1 MTFLNLLLPTT
12 VACALNAFANVLWK
26 LQFQKQPL
34 SFKLDTLVS
43 LMINP
48 YILFGIS
55 FYVLSMLIFFYL
67 LSNYALS
74 MIIPLTAM
82 TYLFN
87 MLLAFIVFKESFDM
101 YKIIGIIIIVCGIIV
116 LSKSRGLA

>member
-1 MTFLNLLLPTT
+1 MMFLNLLVPTT
-12 VACALNAFANVLWK
+12 IACALNAFANVLWK

-34 SFKLDTLVS
+34 SFKFDALLG

-48 YILFGIS
+48 YIVLGVS

-74 MIIPLTAM
+74 IIIPLTAM

-87 MLLAFIVFKESFDM
+87 MVLAFVVFKESFDM
-101 YKIIGIIIIVCGIIV
+101 YKIAGMVIIVCGIIV
-116 LSKSRGLA
+116 LSKSKGLA

>member
-12 VACALNAFANVLWK
+12 IACALNACANVFWK

-34 SFKLDTLVS
+34 VLKLEA
-43 LMINP
+43 LMGLIIQPN
-48 YILFGIS
+48 IIIGVC

-74 MIIPLTAM
+74 IIIPLTAM

-87 MLLAFIVFKESFDM
+87 MLLAFIVFKESFDA
-101 YKIIGIIIIVCGIIV
+101 YKLIGMAIIILGIAV
-116 LSKSRGLA
+116 LSQSKGLA